1 MAEGPPVAVA
11 AGRSRS
17 WLRLGLVD
25 LADGSKSDADLRPA
39 PARTRVLRRDH
50 PRQSGLGPAW
60 PGAVDL
66 RPGRDQEDPRGVPHA
81 RDSGWRPSEPAHRL
95 QELRSE
101 AVFQGR
107 PGMPDRG
114 NVSQPERLW
123 REQGSVKSAVP
134 AKDRPGNQPA
144 LTGSR
149 TC

>member
-1 MAEGPPVAVA
+1 MP
-11 AGRSRS
+11 SI
-17 WLRLGLVD
+17 
-25 LADGSKSDADLRPA
+25 RPA
-39 PARTRVLRRDH
+39 GGWSINPAVRPDLPNEPEAISRVPNGHHGIPSTLRRCGSACSDCSAKIARM
-50 PRQSGLGPAW
+50 PRIADPGLD
-60 PGAVDL
+60 V
-66 RPGRDQEDPRGVPHA
+66 VPHA
-81 RDSGWRPSEPAHRL
+81 RDSGWRASEPAHRL